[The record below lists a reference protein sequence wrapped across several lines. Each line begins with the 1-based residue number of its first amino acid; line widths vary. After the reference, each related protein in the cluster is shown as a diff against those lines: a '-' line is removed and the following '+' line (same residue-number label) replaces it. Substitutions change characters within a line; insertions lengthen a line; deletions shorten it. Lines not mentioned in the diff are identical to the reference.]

1 MTRHLSYVKAAKG
14 ETDVPDGA
22 AEFIGQRRRWLNG
35 SFAASLYAIMHFSR
49 MYTSGHGI
57 IRLIFLHIQLLYNVA
72 QVVFT
77 WFSLASFYLTTV
89 IIMSMVGTAR
99 PATDKDP
106 EYRGWPFGNTV
117 TPAFNTLVGYLY
129 VAFVILQF
137 ILALGNRPKGS
148 QKSYLASFYVFG
160 FIQLYILILTT
171 YLVVLAFTGDP
182 IGDQIDTSSA
192 SSFFD
197 SFFNGQ
203 DGAAGLIIMALI
215 TIYGLNFLA
224 SFLYLDPWHMFHS
237 FPQYLVLMST
247 YINIL
252 MVYAF
257 NNWHDVSWGTK
268 GSDVASSLP
277 SATMVKGEEAVVEE
291 VELEQGDIDERF
303 EAVVKRALTPSKKV
317 EKGKVVK
324 DTEDGYKSFRTGLT
338 YSWLLSNL
346 ILVMGVSSDALEGI
360 GVEVSLDIWGLSGK
374 MLMMGSLRL

>member
-1 MTRHLSYVKAAKG
+1 
-14 ETDVPDGA
+14 
-22 AEFIGQRRRWLNG
+22 
-35 SFAASLYAIMHFSR
+35 
-49 MYTSGHGI
+49 MYSSGHGI
-57 IRLIFLHIQLLYNVA
+57 IRLVFLHIQLIYNVA
-72 QVVFT
+72 QVIFT
-77 WFSLASFYLTTV
+77 WFSLASFYLTTI

-106 EYRGWPFGNTV
+106 AYRGWPFGDKV
-117 TPAFNTLVGYLY
+117 TPAFNTAVGYVY
-129 VAFVILQF
+129 VAFLILQF

-148 QKSYLASFYVFG
+148 QKSYLTSLYVFG
-160 FIQLYILILTT
+160 AIQFYILILTF
-171 YLVVLAFTGDP
+171 YLVVLAFTGSP
-182 IGDQIDTSSA
+182 IGDQIDTTSA
-192 SSFFD
+192 NAFFD

-247 YINIL
+247 YINVL

-277 SATMVKGEEAVVEE
+277 SATMVKGETAVVEE
-291 VELEQGDIDERF
+291 VLIEQGDIDARF
-303 EAVVKRALTPSKKV
+303 ENVVKRALTPTKKAD
-317 EKGKVVK
+317 KGPVK
-324 DTEDGYKSFRTGLT
+324 KDLEDSYKSFRTGLT

-346 ILVMGVSSDALEGI
+346 ILVIGISSDALVGI
-360 GVEVSLDIWGLSGK
+360 GVEVRFMKSIQAHFANNHHSPHPSSANPCFSRLSSTPQPYSASYASSASCGF
-374 MLMMGSLRL
+374 